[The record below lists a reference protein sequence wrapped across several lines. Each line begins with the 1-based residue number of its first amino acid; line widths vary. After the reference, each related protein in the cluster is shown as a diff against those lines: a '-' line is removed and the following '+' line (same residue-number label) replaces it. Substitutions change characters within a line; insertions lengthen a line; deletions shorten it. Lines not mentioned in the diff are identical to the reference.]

1 MASTDINASTTT
13 ALKYGVPDY
22 SPNTA
27 IIDEPGAGKE
37 YRWINDRW
45 AEYLGYFKNI
55 PEFRRAII
63 AMSIWTVGKGYVLAN
78 TKDKVRTDM
87 IRGWGEDTFSSILMN
102 MIQTK
107 MVNGDAFSEVIRK
120 NPEDPSSPLIN
131 LKPLNPGR
139 VGIVVTPKGII
150 KGYDMLD
157 HKGQAYNRLPPD
169 RVFHLSH
176 MRCANEIH
184 GTSVLEAC
192 KWVIDAKAEAMA
204 DLRRGLHTTSVRVLY
219 VDFDD
224 SATLSTIKTQYK
236 EAIKNGEVMIIPAK
250 PQDVEFRDLQPPVV
264 QDILQWIRYLDN
276 LFYEVVGVPKIITGG
291 SQEFTEASSK
301 VGMLTFEQPYMT
313 EQAQLEAD
321 IKAQLNM
328 EIKFA
333 RPRGIGDTIVESEAA
348 NTGQLN
354 FQPNEQQVGLQR
366 SE

>member
-139 VGIVVTPKGII
+139 VGIVVTPP
-150 KGYDMLD
+150 DMAID
-157 HKGQAYNRLPPD
+157 PPPPGA
-169 RVFHLSH
+169 LIT
-176 MRCANEIH
+176 AP
-184 GTSVLEAC
+184 
-192 KWVIDAKAEAMA
+192 
-204 DLRRGLHTTSVRVLY
+204 
-219 VDFDD
+219 
-224 SATLSTIKTQYK
+224 SAI
-236 EAIKNGEVMIIPAK
+236 
-250 PQDVEFRDLQPPVV
+250 
-264 QDILQWIRYLDN
+264 
-276 LFYEVVGVPKIITGG
+276 VP
-291 SQEFTEASSK
+291 S
-301 VGMLTFEQPYMT
+301 
-313 EQAQLEAD
+313 
-321 IKAQLNM
+321 
-328 EIKFA
+328 
-333 RPRGIGDTIVESEAA
+333 
-348 NTGQLN
+348 
-354 FQPNEQQVGLQR
+354 
-366 SE
+366 